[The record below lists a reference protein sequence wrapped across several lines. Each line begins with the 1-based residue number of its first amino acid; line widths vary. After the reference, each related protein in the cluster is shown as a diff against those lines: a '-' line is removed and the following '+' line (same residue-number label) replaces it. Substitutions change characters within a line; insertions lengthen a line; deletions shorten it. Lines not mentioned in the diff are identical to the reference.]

1 MAKITINTKP
11 GTPIAGGF
19 FARALRIDN
28 HPHAVIV
35 ANKEEGEFVAQIWN
49 GDLKRVAGALSF
61 YDGLANTRAMARA
74 GSEIAKRVLK
84 LRIGGVDG
92 WCIGARDQNEVLYR
106 VFKPGVY
113 KCNQWRSGDN
123 PSSIPPGYPYAEKDM
138 VQTAVKAFRKCGAE
152 ALEEEAYWT
161 STQYGPFSDF
171 AWCQHFNYG
180 LQGTNRKSAE
190 LRVRVLRMIPI

>member
-1 MAKITINTKP
+1 MAKLTINTKP
-11 GTPIAGGF
+11 GTPVAGGF
-19 FARALRIDN
+19 FARALRIN
-28 HPHAVIV
+28 GRPHAVIV
-35 ANKEEGEFVAQIWN
+35 SNKEEGEFTAQIWN

-92 WCIGARDQNEVLYR
+92 WCIGARDQTEVLYR

-113 KCNQWRSGDN
+113 TCDQWRSGDN
-123 PSSIPPGYPYAEKDM
+123 PSSIPPGYPYAKKDM
-138 VQTAVKAFRKCGAE
+138 VQTAVKAFRKGGAE

-161 STQYGPFSDF
+161 STQYGPGSDC
-171 AWCQHFNYG
+171 AWYLRFYDGYQSY
-180 LQGTNRKSAE
+180 LLKSAE
-190 LRVRVLRMIPI
+190 LRVRVLRMISI

>member
-11 GTPIAGGF
+11 GTPVAGGF

-28 HPHAVIV
+28 RPHAVIV
-35 ANKEEGEFVAQIWN
+35 ANKEEGEFAAQSWN

-92 WCIGARDQNEVLYR
+92 WCIGARDQTEVLYR
-106 VFKPGVY
+106 VFKPDVY

-138 VQTAVKAFRKCGAE
+138 VQTAVKAFRKGGAE

-161 STQYGPFSDF
+161 STQLGPNPGS
-171 AWCQHFNYG
+171 AWCQNLRSGYQNYSH
-180 LQGTNRKSAE
+180 KSVE